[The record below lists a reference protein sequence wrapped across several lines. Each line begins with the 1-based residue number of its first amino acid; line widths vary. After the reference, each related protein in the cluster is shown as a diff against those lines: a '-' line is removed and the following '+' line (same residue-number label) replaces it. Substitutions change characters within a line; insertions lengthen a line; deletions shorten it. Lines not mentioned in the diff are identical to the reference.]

1 MSIRQEFHYSMKIL
15 IVSMET
21 WRSDTNGGNVLA
33 NIFGDIEAEFA
44 QVYCSSGIPDNS
56 ICSKYY
62 QMTDGMAI
70 QNILHKKKMGFSF
83 DLNDIEK
90 GKKESVDDHISEI
103 KKKGSFEIF
112 RVAREIVWSLSDY
125 RNKSLKKFVLDFD
138 PDIIFAP
145 CYGATYMLSLTR
157 YIAEL
162 TKKPVISYISDDL
175 YSLRQLRFSPVFW
188 LNRLVIRKSVRK
200 TWKYYNLI
208 YTMTSTQM
216 ELMSR
221 LGKPM
226 KILCKSGDFN
236 KELKGKSVA
245 YPIRFIYAG
254 GIYLN
259 RWKTLQILTD
269 AMRSI
274 GENKFVLDIYTG
286 NALPKCAEKKLND
299 GIVSRVHA
307 SIPYDQ
313 LMKEYEKSDI
323 ALHVESFDI
332 KNRLNVRMSFSTK
345 IIDCLDSGCAVMAI
359 CDKKQGGYAYLKEK
373 DAAFCAYSRKMIEK
387 VLKQVLNNPEIIQVY
402 REKALKCGKENHLKE
417 KILMDLQNDFCSI
430 VDF

>member
-1 MSIRQEFHYSMKIL
+1 MKIL
-15 IVSMET
+15 IISMET

-33 NIFGDIEAEFA
+33 NIFENFEAEFA
-44 QVYCSSGIPDNS
+44 QVYCSSDIPDNN
-56 ICSKYY
+56 ICFKYF

-70 QNILHKKKMGFSF
+70 QNIFHKKKMGHSF
-83 DLNDIEK
+83 NLNDIEK
-90 GKKESVDDHISEI
+90 EKKENADEHISAI

-125 RNKSLKKFVLDFD
+125 RNQDLEKFVLDFD

-175 YSLRQLRFSPVFW
+175 YSLRQLRFSPIFW
-188 LNRLVIRKSVRK
+188 LNRFVIRKCVRK
-200 TWKYYNLI
+200 TWEYYNLI

-216 ELMSR
+216 QLMSK

-269 AMRSI
+269 VIRSI
-274 GENKFVLDIYTG
+274 GENKFILDIYTG
-286 NALPKCAEKKLND
+286 NTLPKGAEKKLND

-359 CDKKQGGYAYLKEK
+359 CDKKQGGYVYLKEK
-373 DAAFCAYSRKMIEK
+373 DAAICADSRKMIER
-387 VLKQVLNNPEIIQVY
+387 VLKQVLNNPETIQIY
-402 REKALKCGKENHLKE
+402 REKALKCGKENHLKQIISTNLKRDFE
-417 KILMDLQNDFCSI
+417 KVMNGEL
-430 VDF
+430 